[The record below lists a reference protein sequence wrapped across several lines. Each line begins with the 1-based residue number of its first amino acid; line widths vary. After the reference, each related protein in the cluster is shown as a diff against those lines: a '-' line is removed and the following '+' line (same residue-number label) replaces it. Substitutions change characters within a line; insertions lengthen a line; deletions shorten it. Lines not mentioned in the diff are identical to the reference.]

1 VVSNLGGFKSSS
13 IFPIVVL
20 AAATGARRNEILAF
34 RWTDLGTE
42 KKTLWI
48 ERAWEPTK
56 YGPRLKPPKTA
67 RGLRTINLDDS
78 TIFSL
83 VKERETHQRLSA
95 GIPAGSDV
103 DLSLIRLPAG
113 GLLMFPNP
121 PEPGR
126 DSSFTVPRIPRSVS
140 QAFAR
145 LAEALGFGRTRFHD
159 LRGIHSTALLD
170 ARIPPHTDAQRIGD
184 DPATLLRNYTKRK
197 RSKKADQ
204 NLSDAI
210 AGPATGFMRP

>member
-1 VVSNLGGFKSSS
+1 V
-13 IFPIVVL
+13 

-34 RWTDLGTE
+34 RWTDLDAE
-42 KKTLWI
+42 RKTLRI

-56 YGPRLKPPKTA
+56 KFGLRLKPPKTA
-67 RGLRTINLDDS
+67 RGFRTIDLDDA
-78 TIFSL
+78 TISL
-83 VKERETHQRLSA
+83 LLKLREIYQRLSA

-113 GLLMFPNP
+113 ALISLIP
-121 PEPGR
+121 PR
-126 DSSFTVPRIPRSVS
+126 AARTSRSRHPRIPRSVS

-145 LAEALGFGRTRFHD
+145 RANAIGFGRVRFHD

-170 ARIPPHTDAQRIGD
+170 AGIPVHTVAQRIGD
-184 DPATLLRNYTKRK
+184 DPATLLCNYTKRK
-197 RSKKADQ
+197 RSKMADK

-210 AGPATGFMRP
+210 AGFATGFLRS